1 MNGKIALVLI
11 LGISFLFF
19 GCVGDQAP
27 QEPVTPPVTA
37 PETGDDEPLVGGD
50 KDEHGCIGSA
60 GYTWCEIKQK
70 CLRVWEEPC
79 VEGSITLDEAKAI
92 AEASS
97 CRDEGNLTDDAPT
110 YNNVTHTWWFDMD
123 IVKEGCAPACVV
135 DEATKTA
142 EINWRCT
149 GLIPPEGNETGEEA
163 EPEEETPT
171 EEGTPDDKTLAGLFE
186 VEGEEPLGDEGLTT
200 DTPISNSS

>member
-19 GCVGDQAP
+19 GCAQQTP

-37 PETGDDEPLVGGD
+37 PETGDEPLVGGD
-50 KDEHGCIGSA
+50 RDAHGCIGSA
-60 GYTWCEIKQK
+60 GYTWCEVKQK

-92 AEASS
+92 AEASP
-97 CRDEGNLTDDAPT
+97 CMDEGKLADTSPT
-110 YNNVTHTWWFDMD
+110 YNDVTHTWWFDMD
-123 IVKEGCAPACVV
+123 IVREGCAPACVV

-149 GLIPPEGNETGEEA
+149 GLIPPEENETGGEA
-163 EPEEETPT
+163 EPEEETST
-171 EEGTPDDKTLAGLFE
+171 EGEAPDDETLAGLFE

-200 DTPISNSS
+200 DTPTSNSS